1 MAEPSNNGSQESILE
16 KMQGLQTTSLTDLH
30 ASPSTSSNITV
41 KERPTTLGPMRLRIL
56 SSDDRSLMNRFIS
69 SVEKTEGRKRERDDD
84 EDDREGKFR
93 RLIVPADLQALYK
106 RGRNALAKQAKFYV
120 ANLYYKYEYEY
131 DVSLTTSK
139 PQSGHHQS
147 Q

>member
-56 SSDDRSLMNRFIS
+56 SSDDRGLMNRFIS

-120 ANLYYKYEYEY
+120 ANLYYKKYKAFE
-131 DVSLTTSK
+131 DHIVPSNM
-139 PQSGHHQS
+139 QVGQ
-147 Q
+147 

>member
-56 SSDDRSLMNRFIS
+56 SSDDRRLMNRFIS

-93 RLIVPADLQALYK
+93 RLIGPADLQALYK

-120 ANLYYKYEYEY
+120 ANLYYKKYKAFE
-131 DVSLTTSK
+131 DHIVPSNM
-139 PQSGHHQS
+139 QVGQ
-147 Q
+147 